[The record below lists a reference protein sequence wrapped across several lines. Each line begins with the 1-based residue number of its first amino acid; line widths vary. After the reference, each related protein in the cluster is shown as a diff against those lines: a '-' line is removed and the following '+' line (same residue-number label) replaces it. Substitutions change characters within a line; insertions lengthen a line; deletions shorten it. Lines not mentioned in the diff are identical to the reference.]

1 MLRTDIPTMAKQ
13 LNLLAEVFDKKPI
26 SEGAALVWFDTLKD
40 FKTEKVCSLLIA
52 WPKAHGKFPTPAEV
66 FRVCNEAA
74 SSELEAKA
82 QRENKAE
89 LEWVRSPRAL
99 EFLTRMKATLNKPK
113 RSPLQHWL
121 HVYATKPVGA
131 IGHTYATQTLKKWDK
146 LPETREAGQDDE
158 EHVA

>member
-26 SEGAALVWFDTLKD
+26 TEGSALVWFDTLKD
-40 FKTEKVCSLLIA
+40 FKTEKVCSILIA
-52 WPKAHGKFPTPAEV
+52 WPKTHGKFPVPADV
-66 FRVCNEAA
+66 FKVCNEAF

-99 EFLTRMKATLNKPK
+99 GFLAQMKATLNKPK
-113 RSPLQHWL
+113 KDPLEHWKN
-121 HVYATKPVGA
+121 VYRIKPKGS
-131 IGHTYATQTLKKWDK
+131 IGYLYAEKVLKARDA
-146 LPETREAGQDDE
+146 LPKVREPGQDDE
-158 EHVA
+158 EIAA